1 MTFAVT
7 SGSFIFIGI
16 VVLIVVAVALTSY
29 SRRGSGISEHPT
41 DGRGEAPGADAPS
54 ETDHDHREQTPM
66 DFGTR

>member
-1 MTFAVT
+1 MTFAVS

-16 VVLIVVAVALTSY
+16 VLLIFVAVALASY

-41 DGRGEAPGADAPS
+41 DGRGEAPRADEPS
-54 ETDHDHREQTPM
+54 EVDHDHREQTPM